1 MRALAVLSLAGP
13 STSCTRR
20 HGMNLL
26 ALALYELS
34 PALQA
39 EVFLSFSVCSCV
51 EVKDM
56 TSCMRAAI
64 EFEWW

>member
-1 MRALAVLSLAGP
+1 
-13 STSCTRR
+13 
-20 HGMNLL
+20 MNLL